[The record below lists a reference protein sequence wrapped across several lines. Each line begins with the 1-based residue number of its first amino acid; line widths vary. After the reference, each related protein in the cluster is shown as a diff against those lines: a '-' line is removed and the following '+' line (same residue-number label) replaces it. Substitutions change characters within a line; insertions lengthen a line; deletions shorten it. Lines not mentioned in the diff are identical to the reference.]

1 MVIKYAVW
9 GNDLWDRIEC
19 RDCIEGMKEIPDG
32 TFDLLIADPPYGID
46 FNGKES
52 MYSWR
57 DPDTVIDGY
66 AEIEPEKYRAFTS
79 TWVQEAI
86 RCLDSEGSG
95 YIISGWTHLEDVLAA
110 LRYSNV
116 EVVNHII
123 WQFPFGV
130 FASTKY
136 VTSHYHILYFR
147 KNPKKYT
154 WHGDHYALDVWVFNR
169 NRAKGKRN
177 ANALPAKLVQRMVA
191 HASSEGDI
199 VFDPFMGSG
208 TTARVA
214 AKNGRRY
221 FGFDINPE
229 AVALARESC
238 NIRVT
243 GGLFK

>member
-1 MVIKYAVW
+1 
-9 GNDLWDRIEC
+9 
-19 RDCIEGMKEIPDG
+19 MKEIPDG

-52 MYSWR
+52 MYHWR
-57 DPDTVIDGY
+57 DPQEIIRGY
-66 AEIEPEKYRAFTS
+66 VEVPEQEYRAWTLQ
-79 TWVQEAI
+79 WIKEAT
-86 RCLDSEGSG
+86 RVLKENASG
-95 YIISGWTHLEDVLAA
+95 YIISGWTHLEDVLAGIREA
-110 LRYSNV
+110 NV
-116 EVVNHII
+116 ELVNHVIC
-123 WQFPFGV
+123 QFPFGV
-130 FASTKY
+130 FTSKKY
-136 VTSHYHILYFR
+136 VTSHYHVLYFR
-147 KNPKKYT
+147 KNPKEFT
-154 WHGDHYALDVWVFNR
+154 WHGDHYALDVWQFNR

-177 ANALPAKLVQRMVA
+177 ANALPYELVQRMVT

-221 FGFDINPE
+221 FGFDVNPE